1 MNIIGIYPGSF
12 QPPSAGN
19 YKAYEMLKKH
29 TGENTFVTTNDVVNL
44 PNAPLTF
51 QDKQQI
57 WTRHGVPIDK
67 IVMSKDPTKAGEVLQ
82 KFGVDRTVVIFA
94 MPKKDAVLALRDPSG
109 RFAPFQ
115 GLTSQMEPMNS
126 KAYILTIPDEVLYV
140 NKQITSD
147 TVRKAFGSKN
157 LPEEKKKSFFKQ
169 MFGWY
174 DISLFD
180 LIKKKFAEA
189 GTVKERMTE
198 SVGLPIIRRTLKTFV
213 KEVLGEL
220 LSATPQGEVPP
231 TLSTEPAMTP
241 GEIEKQKRD
250 AKHQK
255 DQALKQKE
263 AELQTAKKEK
273 EFQKQR
279 TGQID
284 KYTIPNTTKD
294 IQRLKGAKI

>member
-94 MPKKDAVLALRDPSG
+94 MPKKDAILALRDPSG
-109 RFAPFQ
+109 RFVPFQ

-126 KAYILTIPDEVLYV
+126 KAYILTVPDELLYV

-198 SVGLPIIRRTLKTFV
+198 SVSLPIIRRTLKTFV
-213 KEVLGEL
+213 KEILDEL
-220 LSATPQGEVPP
+220 VAPQGEVPP

-250 AKHQK
+250 AKQQRLQH
-255 DQALKQKE
+255 LKQKE
-263 AELQTAKKEK
+263 EELKTAKKEK
-273 EFQKQR
+273 DFLKQK
-279 TGQID
+279 TGQFD

-294 IQRLKGAKI
+294 IQKLKGAKI